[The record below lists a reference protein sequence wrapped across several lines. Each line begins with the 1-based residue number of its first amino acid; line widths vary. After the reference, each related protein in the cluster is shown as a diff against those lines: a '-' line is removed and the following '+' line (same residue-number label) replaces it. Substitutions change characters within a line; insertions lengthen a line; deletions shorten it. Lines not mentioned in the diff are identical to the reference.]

1 MTLAGPVAAVRRT
14 VQPILDRLFPPGA
27 VLLSVLTLGY
37 FAMGQLRN
45 RVFAQT
51 YGLSPEL
58 DAYNAAFRIPEIAL
72 DVLVAAGLTAPFVPI
87 FSSLRRTDERAA
99 NDFGRTVLTAAVAV
113 MSVAIVALF
122 VLAPVIADTFVRDF
136 SPEIRE
142 TYIRLFRINLIAQ
155 VLFAASIT
163 IGEVLVANQ
172 RFLFYALAPI
182 LYTGGIVLGTM
193 LFADTYGIDATAW
206 GAVCGALAHLGIRAL
221 GTFRTTFRIRPAFR
235 IRTPAFREFVTL
247 MLPRMVS
254 YPIEPIALL
263 YFTSVAAAVGV
274 GNVAVLNFALDYQ
287 VVPISLIAVTFSLA
301 VFPALSAAYADG
313 DRARFRAI
321 VRRNVLTIGVLTTI
335 AAVMLLVGSGLL
347 VEVLLGGGEFD
358 ADAIART
365 SLVLAVFAISIPF
378 DSLSYPLSRALYATH
393 NTALQVIAALAGLG
407 ALVLV
412 TTLLVPVAGI
422 LAIPLGYAA
431 GVATKVVLLSAFLIP
446 RMRRIRPPVAD
457 RGAAAG

>member
-1 MTLAGPVAAVRRT
+1 MTLQRPVAALVRP

-51 YGLSPEL
+51 FGVSPEL
-58 DAYNAAFRIPEIAL
+58 DAYYAAFRIPEIAL

-99 NDFGRTVLTAAVAV
+99 NDFGRTVLTAAVLV
-113 MSVAIVALF
+113 MSVAVLALF
-122 VLAPVIADTFVRDF
+122 VLAPTIGETFGRDF
-136 SPEIRE
+136 DPAIRE
-142 TYIRLFRINLIAQ
+142 TYVRLFRINLIAQ
-155 VLFAASIT
+155 VMFAASIT

-182 LYTGGIVLGTM
+182 LYTGGIVLGTV
-193 LFADTYGIDATAW
+193 LFADGFGIDATAW
-206 GAVCGALAHLGIRAL
+206 GAVAGAVAHLGIRAL
-221 GTFRTTFRIRPAFR
+221 GTVRTTFRIRPQFR
-235 IRTPAFREFVTL
+235 VRTAAFREFVKL

-254 YPIEPIALL
+254 YPIEPLAIT
-263 YFTSVAAAVGV
+263 YFTAVALAVGS
-274 GNVAVLNFALDYQ
+274 GSVAVLNFALDYQ
-287 VVPISLIAVTFSLA
+287 VVPVSLIAVTFSLA
-301 VFPALSAAYADG
+301 VFPSLSAAYADG
-313 DRARFRAI
+313 DRVRFRAI
-321 VRRNVLTIGVLTTI
+321 LRRNVITIGVLTTLAAI
-335 AAVMLLVGSGLL
+335 ALFLGSGLL

-365 SLVLAVFAISIPF
+365 SVVLGAFALSVPF

-393 NTALQVIAALAGLG
+393 NTILQVIAALAGLG
-407 ALVLV
+407 TLVAV
-412 TTLLVPVAGI
+412 SALLVPSLGI

-431 GVATKVVLLSAFLIP
+431 GVATKVILMTLFLVP
-446 RMRRIRPPVAD
+446 RIRRIRPAPMEE
-457 RGAAAG
+457 GAAAG